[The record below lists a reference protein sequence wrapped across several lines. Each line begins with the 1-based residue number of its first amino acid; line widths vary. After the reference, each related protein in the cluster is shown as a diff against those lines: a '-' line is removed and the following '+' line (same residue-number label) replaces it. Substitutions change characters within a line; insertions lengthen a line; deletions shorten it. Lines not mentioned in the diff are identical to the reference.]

1 MIVYYAVVANKDKR
15 IGTRG
20 SFLAACVPSFFVYGI
35 PTEACLVMHGAITT
49 PIMPRC
55 VLLRLFA
62 FRHILLFSRN
72 TPLPPTN
79 AETVR
84 DRFVLFRDLPRDHS
98 CYVHLEIPARKHGS
112 VGPTKN
118 DEHKRG
124 VERTNERTKSILPCF
139 RLAGCNPL
147 PRNERIP
154 ALTNQRKGGIAVHLK
169 NRVCVHA
176 RYDAM
181 RVCL

>member
-1 MIVYYAVVANKDKR
+1 MIVYYAVVASKDKR

-84 DRFVLFRDLPRDHS
+84 DRFVLFRDLPRDHEFLDGPEHEHAPM
-98 CYVHLEIPARKHGS
+98 HLSLCKATTR
-112 VGPTKN
+112 
-118 DEHKRG
+118 
-124 VERTNERTKSILPCF
+124 
-139 RLAGCNPL
+139 
-147 PRNERIP
+147 PR
-154 ALTNQRKGGIAVHLK
+154 
-169 NRVCVHA
+169 
-176 RYDAM
+176 
-181 RVCL
+181 